1 MSSNKKLLQG
11 ASGFL
16 NLSGS
21 LNIEDIFSTF
31 VYFGTGSARTI
42 TNGIDLSNE
51 GGLVW
56 TFNRGG
62 STNHCLFDTAN
73 GTQKFVSSNINGGFT
88 DIGAQAYQFNDDG
101 YRFLNSNVDN
111 PRWNASSNEYVSWT
125 FRKAP
130 NFFDIQTWTG
140 DSNAGRTISHNLGTT
155 PGMIIIKKTDGSASW
170 MVWHRSLTNTTT
182 KALYLDTNNEETTN
196 TNYWN
201 STAPTSTTLTL
212 GSHFNVNYSGATYVG
227 YFFGHDT
234 SDEGMIQCGN
244 FTGTGSQ
251 ITTTLGFEP
260 QWLMFK
266 RTDNSAGGGW
276 GIVDNIRGW
285 VEGGNSSNFQYI
297 AANTSDAE
305 AESSGPG
312 LISTGF
318 TSNHTNGR
326 EYIYMAI
333 RRGPMATPTSRASV
347 FNEDTSA
354 YSGSDASI
362 PAFGVA
368 NFADFLIAKNRT
380 TTEAVYISARIQGQN
395 VLLTNSNSTE
405 VNGVGVVE
413 FDYMTGAWINA
424 QTNDRVAYVWSRAP
438 GFCDVVTYT
447 GNGSAGRQINHNLGA
462 TPEMIWLKLRG
473 SYTDNWV
480 VYHKDL
486 TSGHNIF
493 LDTNGASAN
502 YSSRLYSPSST
513 IFTVSSDT
521 SVNSNSLSYI
531 AFLFATLPGISKV
544 GSFSHT
550 NGSSTDVA
558 CGFSAGCRWV
568 MVKRTDSTG
577 DWYVWD
583 SEHGMGASNDPYIL
597 LNSDAAAVTNTDY
610 IDPLTG
616 GFQIASGFTTG
627 DYIFYAIAA

>member
-1 MSSNKKLLQG
+1 MSSNKKLQG

-21 LNIEDIFSTF
+21 LNVEDLFSAF
-31 VYFGTGSARTI
+31 VYLGNGSARTI

-56 TFNRGG
+56 TKNRG
-62 STNHCLFDTAN
+62 SSANHCFFDTTT
-73 GTQKFVSSNINGGFT
+73 GTQKFGSSNLSSGFT

-111 PRWNASSNEYVSWT
+111 PRWNATANEYVSWT

-130 NFFDIQTWTG
+130 KFFDIVTYTG
-140 DSNAGRTISHNLGTT
+140 NGSNQNISHNLGAT
-155 PGMIIIKKTDGSASW
+155 PGFVIVKKISSGTGNWSC
-170 MVWHRSLTNTTT
+170 WHRSLTSGYYII
-182 KALYLDTNNEETTN
+182 L
-196 TNYWN
+196 N
-201 STAPTSTTLTL
+201 STNAQNDGGAGARTVNDTTYQIF
-212 GSHFNVNYSGATYVG
+212 GSFADEGSNGETYVM
-227 YFFGHDT
+227 YLFGHDT
-234 SDEGMIQCGN
+234 SDEGLIQCG
-244 FTGTGSQ
+244 TVDIDGSSNA
-251 ITTTLGFEP
+251 TVNLGFEP
-260 QWLMFK
+260 QWALLK
-266 RTDNSAGGGW
+266 TYTAASNWEIHDTL
-276 GIVDNIRGW
+276 RGW
-285 VEGGNSSNFQYI
+285 SL
-297 AANTSDAE
+297 NTLKAISPDVNVAE
-305 AESSGPG
+305 QNYNATYSYVT
-312 LISTGF
+312 STGF
-318 TSNHTNGR
+318 ETTGYFSGSQKLL
-326 EYIYMAI
+326 YVAV
-333 RRGPMATPTSRASV
+333 RRGPMATPTTRASV

-354 YSGSDASI
+354 YSGADASI

-368 NFADFLIAKNRT
+368 NFADFLIAKDRT
-380 TTEAVYISARIQGQN
+380 TTEAVYINARIQGN
-395 VLLTNSNSTE
+395 NALITNGNSTE
-405 VNGVGVVE
+405 VAGSGVLE
-413 FDYMTGAWINA
+413 WDYMTGAWVNA
-424 QTNDRVAYVWSRAP
+424 QSNNRVAYVWSRAP
-438 GFCDVVTYT
+438 GFCDVVIYT

-473 SYTDNWV
+473 TYTDNWV

-493 LDTNGASAN
+493 LNTNGASAN

-583 SEHGMGASNDPYIL
+583 SEHGIRSNNNNPHIL
-597 LNSDAAAVTNTDY
+597 LNSDAAEVTNDPDL

-616 GFQIASGFTTG
+616 GFQMTSDLPTG